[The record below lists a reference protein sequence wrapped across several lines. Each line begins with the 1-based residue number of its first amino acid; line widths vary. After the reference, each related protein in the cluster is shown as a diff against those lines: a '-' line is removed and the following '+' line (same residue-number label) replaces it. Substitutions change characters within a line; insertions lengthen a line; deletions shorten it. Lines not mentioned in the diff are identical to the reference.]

1 MFISFQVSFSTNQTS
16 HAGPKVPGLMVLEHE
31 NSDQSVQAFIDNF
44 PAIRANGWT
53 FASLAEVCAGNG
65 SYQNAMSSSSDDVDH
80 MDVTDGN
87 ELPDPTPSGSANSS
101 ASG

>member
-1 MFISFQVSFSTNQTS
+1 
-16 HAGPKVPGLMVLEHE
+16 MVLEHE

-65 SYQNAMSSSSDDVDH
+65 SYQNAMSSSSDDVEH
-80 MDVTDGN
+80 MDVMDGN
-87 ELPDPTPSGSANSS
+87 DLPDPTPSASASNGS